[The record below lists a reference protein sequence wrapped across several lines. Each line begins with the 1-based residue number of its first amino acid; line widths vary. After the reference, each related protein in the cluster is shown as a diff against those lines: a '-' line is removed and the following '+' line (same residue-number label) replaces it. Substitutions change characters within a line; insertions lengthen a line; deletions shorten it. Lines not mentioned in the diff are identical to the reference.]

1 MTFSYKSC
9 NVGEEKRSETISTK
23 ESGVARNFRD
33 YSNLFMSSIILNG
46 GGGGVDGIIAR
57 IILSPYSV

>member
-9 NVGEEKRSETISTK
+9 NVGEEKRSETLV

-57 IILSPYSV
+57 IIRVSPYSV